1 MTEDNKDEF
10 LDFTN
15 VSDLVHQDLQELV
28 RKYAENDLPVY
39 DVVNAYLEH
48 SIDLAFLMNNS
59 AENAMKMIEEHILK
73 SSYSEDKNIH

>member
-1 MTEDNKDEF
+1 MRINIMHNTYITLNKQNWLE
-10 LDFTN
+10 
-15 VSDLVHQDLQELV
+15 VIIKV
-28 RKYAENDLPVY
+28 NDLPVY

-48 SIDLAFLMNNS
+48 SIDLVFLMNNS

>member
-1 MTEDNKDEF
+1 MHNTYITLNKQNWLE
-10 LDFTN
+10 
-15 VSDLVHQDLQELV
+15 VIIKV
-28 RKYAENDLPVY
+28 NDLPVY

-48 SIDLAFLMNNS
+48 SIDLVFLMNNS